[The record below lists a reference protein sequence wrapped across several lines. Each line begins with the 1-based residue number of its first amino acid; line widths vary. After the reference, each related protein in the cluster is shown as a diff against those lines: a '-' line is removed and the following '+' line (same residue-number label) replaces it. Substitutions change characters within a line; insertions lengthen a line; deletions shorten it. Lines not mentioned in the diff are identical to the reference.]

1 MLEPIAADATVD
13 CTGTYC
19 PIPLARTAKAIKG
32 IEVGQVLEVIAT
44 DEGIVSD
51 MPAWCRTT
59 GHECLGVEERD
70 GEFHAY
76 VRRLK

>member
-1 MLEPIAADATVD
+1 MTDELKPAATLD

-19 PIPLARTAKAIKG
+19 PIPLARTAKAIKDVAIG
-32 IEVGQVLEVIAT
+32 EVLEVVAT

-51 MPAWCRTT
+51 MPAWCRTM
-59 GHECLGVEERD
+59 GHECLGVAERD
-70 GEFHAY
+70 GEFHAF